1 MIEAVKTTAS
11 PAEIWAIVVVSVV
24 CLAIWLG
31 GILWVG
37 EHPLWAHHMETDMPG
52 PVLGGI
58 HVAEGGR
65 SVSPNREAP
74 ATFTEPQAEVP
85 AQRTGAADQPE
96 RSRTGQPPAGRRG
109 DET

>member
-11 PAEIWAIVVVSVV
+11 PTAIWVIVVVAVV

-31 GILWVG
+31 GILWLG

-52 PVLGGI
+52 PVLGGV

-74 ATFTEPQAEVP
+74 ATFTEPPAQVP
-85 AQRTGAADQPE
+85 SQRTGVADQPE
-96 RSRTGQPPAGRRG
+96 HSGAGQGAAGRRAG
-109 DET
+109 GA